1 MKASELI
8 RKSQELKS
16 ELESLEHK
24 KYVKLYLELQEK
36 RKVINDDLKDRVKSH
51 GLDADNYKGLV
62 SYTREGLKLS
72 SLPKAIRAKL
82 EKLEL
87 IYEYYVVYVK

>member
-8 RKSQELKS
+8 KKSQALKS

-24 KYVKLYLELQEK
+24 KYVKLYLELQAE
-36 RKVINDDLKDRVKSH
+36 RKDINDELKDRVKSH

-62 SYTREGLKLS
+62 SYTREGLKIS
-72 SLPKAIRAKL
+72 SIPDTIRKKL

-87 IYEYYVVYVK
+87 IYEYYVVYVR